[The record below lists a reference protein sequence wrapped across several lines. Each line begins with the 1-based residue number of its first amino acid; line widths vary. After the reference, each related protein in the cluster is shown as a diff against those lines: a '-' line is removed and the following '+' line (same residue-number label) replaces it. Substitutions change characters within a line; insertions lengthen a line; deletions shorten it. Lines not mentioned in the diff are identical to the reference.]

1 MGEQEEKLRM
11 LCEYKE
17 FEIYKVYQDAG
28 ISAKDMENRPA
39 FKEMLEDMKSGKIN
53 YIVAY
58 KLDRVTRSVRDLEE
72 LITQLEKYNTYL
84 VCDRDD
90 VNTSTANGRFFVRML
105 TVLSQLEIEIVSER
119 TKFGLNGAIKAGHI
133 PGPCPLGYKKD
144 KDKVLRVDNTT
155 KDIVLRI
162 FKLYLEGKSV
172 WQIATILTTDKVL
185 NKKWNDSSIA
195 SIINNRIYVGDY
207 EKNKTKNK
215 EPEVYMDV
223 VEPLISRAMWDDIQI
238 QKEKNKQAFCRD
250 RVYIFF
256 QKLQCPEC
264 GSIMTCKGSGG
275 EKKKYMYYHCNK
287 CKIYYREDLIEDCL
301 IEYILDLVEYDFHV
315 KKFFYPLLAEKKDK
329 ELKGI
334 EEEITDLTNQK
345 NRLKKAYMQ
354 GILEADDIA
363 EDYKLIENK
372 LATLETK
379 RLNALDFEKDTFNPQ
394 HIMAERD
401 IEIERLSVDNFYQ
414 SVLLK
419 LWMMKTKEEKQ
430 ELISKFIDTAVLIKN
445 SDGSYG
451 IQKVN
456 FRNSFIEQLDK
467 LDKQGVIDFP
477 TTIINEE
484 GKRENLR
491 TSWNMNEEQ
500 LQAYM
505 GRLKQEL
512 DAEYIDLGEYY
523 FHDDAFDK
531 SYDNKSQIAK
541 LTDHAIEFKIK
552 KNQKLVRA
560 VVLKKPQNFLAKPD
574 LKFKM
579 GVVARRIS

>member
-1 MGEQEEKLRM
+1 
-11 LCEYKE
+11 
-17 FEIYKVYQDAG
+17 
-28 ISAKDMENRPA
+28 
-39 FKEMLEDMKSGKIN
+39 
-53 YIVAY
+53 
-58 KLDRVTRSVRDLEE
+58 
-72 LITQLEKYNTYL
+72 
-84 VCDRDD
+84 
-90 VNTSTANGRFFVRML
+90 
-105 TVLSQLEIEIVSER
+105 
-119 TKFGLNGAIKAGHI
+119 
-133 PGPCPLGYKKD
+133 
-144 KDKVLRVDNTT
+144 
-155 KDIVLRI
+155 
-162 FKLYLEGKSV
+162 
-172 WQIATILTTDKVL
+172 
-185 NKKWNDSSIA
+185 
-195 SIINNRIYVGDY
+195 
-207 EKNKTKNK
+207 
-215 EPEVYMDV
+215 
-223 VEPLISRAMWDDIQI
+223 
-238 QKEKNKQAFCRD
+238 
-250 RVYIFF
+250 
-256 QKLQCPEC
+256 
-264 GSIMTCKGSGG
+264 
-275 EKKKYMYYHCNK
+275 
-287 CKIYYREDLIEDCL
+287 
-301 IEYILDLVEYDFHV
+301 
-315 KKFFYPLLAEKKDK
+315 
-329 ELKGI
+329 
-334 EEEITDLTNQK
+334 
-345 NRLKKAYMQ
+345 MQ
-354 GILEADDIA
+354 GILEAEDIA

-372 LATLETK
+372 LATLEAK

-419 LWMMKTKEEKQ
+419 LWSMKTKEEKQ

-477 TTIINEE
+477 TTIINED

-500 LQAYM
+500 LQKYM
-505 GRLKQEL
+505 ERLKQEL

-560 VVLKKPQNFLAKPD
+560 VVLKKPQNFLSKPD